1 MFMNSYR
8 GASAVSRLQRF
19 FVESEGQGGQAMLE
33 FALVLPVVLLIITGV
48 FDVARA
54 VWQENTL
61 AYAAREGS
69 RYAIVHGSGYCS
81 DPTIPSLCPDPNGI
95 LTLTNQQPVIDVVR
109 RAAVG
114 IGGNIDVTVC
124 WPDGE
129 STAGACDGHY
139 DRNYRVQVVATTR
152 FVPLPS
158 YYMLGSAFQITL
170 KGGSMLVI
178 QR

>member
-1 MFMNSYR
+1 MTTLR
-8 GASAVSRLQRF
+8 RF
-19 FVESEGQGGQAMLE
+19 FTESSGESGQSMIE

-54 VWQENTL
+54 VWEENTL
-61 AYAAREGS
+61 AYAAREGT

-81 DPTIPSLCPDPNGI
+81 PSTCPDPDPAGI
-95 LTLTNQQPVIDVVR
+95 AYPGNQTGIINAVK

-114 IGGNIDVTVC
+114 INSSIAVSIE
-124 WPDGE
+124 WPGPNGVWE
-129 STAGACDGHY
+129 SFASGSDDCY
-139 DRNYRVQVVATTR
+139 DRNCPVSVTATTQ

-158 YYMLGSAFQITL
+158 YYMLGGAFQITL
-170 KGGSMLVI
+170 KGGSQLVI

>member
-1 MFMNSYR
+1 MSTLR
-8 GASAVSRLQRF
+8 HF
-19 FVESEGQGGQAMLE
+19 FSDSEGQRGQSMVE

-81 DPTIPSLCPDPNGI
+81 PATCPRPDDAGI
-95 LTLTNQQPVIDVVR
+95 VFLNNQQPVIDVVR

>member
-1 MFMNSYR
+1 MRSVR
-8 GASAVSRLQRF
+8 HF
-19 FVESEGQGGQAMLE
+19 FSETESSGQSLVE
-33 FALVLPVVLLIITGV
+33 FALMLPLILLIITGV

-61 AYAAREGS
+61 DYAAREGT

-81 DPTIPSLCPDPNGI
+81 PSTCPDPDPAGI
-95 LTLTNQQPVIDVVR
+95 ARPSNTSGIDDAVR

-114 IGGNIDVTVC
+114 IGTTINVTST
-124 WPDGE
+124 WPGPDGI
-129 STAGACDGHY
+129 AGNADDCY
-139 DRNYRVQVVATTR
+139 DRNCPVSVVATSQ

-158 YYMLGSAFQITL
+158 YYLLGSAYQITL
-170 KGGSMLVI
+170 KGGSQLVI